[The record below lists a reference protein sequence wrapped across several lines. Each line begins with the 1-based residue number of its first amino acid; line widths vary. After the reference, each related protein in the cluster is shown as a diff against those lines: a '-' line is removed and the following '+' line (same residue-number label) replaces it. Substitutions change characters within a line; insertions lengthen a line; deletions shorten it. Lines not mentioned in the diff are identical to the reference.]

1 MGAGVIFLVLLLKK
15 ELVGRHR
22 IAAAVLADL
31 HFDHT
36 VAVWAE
42 KRASASIPTH
52 GGVTHI
58 AIPRLLLGKNS
69 KYTFVAL
76 LVHRIQT
83 VEILNR
89 AHHHAVGIRERF
101 SNLPHPLLCDMGGTH
116 NDAKG
121 FPAVF
126 PLLIGPQPVQSAKSS
141 RTDLRFATTA
151 FCDNE
156 RHTLTRKLPLDG
168 FCHRKLRIVERISH
182 TAHDAVVDSE
192 HFVGKRFLGR
202 IKKGH
207 ELAADTVS
215 YGNAKGIEIACD
227 IFHILKTV
235 WHIGDCPGDLDGS
248 ALQALLQHLHHILI
262 LRLQI
267 QHPCV
272 HPLFQGNDLQLP
284 EISPLAQTVEHII
297 LKFRDQRRCRFAI

>member
-1 MGAGVIFLVLLLKK
+1 
-15 ELVGRHR
+15 
-22 IAAAVLADL
+22 
-31 HFDHT
+31 
-36 VAVWAE
+36 
-42 KRASASIPTH
+42 
-52 GGVTHI
+52 
-58 AIPRLLLGKNS
+58 
-69 KYTFVAL
+69 
-76 LVHRIQT
+76 
-83 VEILNR
+83 
-89 AHHHAVGIRERF
+89 
-101 SNLPHPLLCDMGGTH
+101 MGGTH
-116 NDAKG
+116 NDAKR

-141 RTDLRFATTA
+141 RTDLRLAATA

-156 RHTLTRKLPLDG
+156 RHTLTRKLPFDSL
-168 FCHRKLRIVERISH
+168 CYRKLGIVEGISH

-192 HFVGKRFLGR
+192 HFIGKRFLGR

-215 YGNAKGIEIACD
+215 HGNAKGIEIACD
-227 IFHILKTV
+227 IFHILKSV
-235 WHIGDCPGDLDGS
+235 WAARQGAGDLDGS

-267 QHPCV
+267 YHPCV

>member
-1 MGAGVIFLVLLLKK
+1 MIFLVLLLKK

-31 HFDHT
+31 HFDYT
-36 VAVWAE
+36 VTVWAE

-76 LVHRIQT
+76 LIHCIQT

-192 HFVGKRFLGR
+192 HFIGKRFLGR

-207 ELAADTVS
+207 ELIADTVS

-227 IFHILKTV
+227 IFHILKSV
-235 WHIGDCPGDLDGS
+235 WAARQGAGDLDGS